1 LTTEK
6 NKKTFIYIY
15 FLNISDNFVKK
26 GHVRAL
32 VEKSLSTT
40 TFDLLTASF
49 ELSKFLI
56 IPLVPYTPT
65 KRKKK
70 KRKKETI

>member
-26 GHVRAL
+26 GHVKAL

-65 KRKKK
+65 KRKKRK
-70 KRKKETI
+70 KKKETI

>member
-1 LTTEK
+1 
-6 NKKTFIYIY
+6 
-15 FLNISDNFVKK
+15 
-26 GHVRAL
+26 L

-65 KRKKK
+65 KKKKEK
-70 KRKKETI
+70 KRKKQSETHELLLPSNV